1 MPTIV
6 DESCPFISHFLKFEA
21 RCAYKCADPKRN
33 CYLRRR
39 AREER
44 EKVRAK
50 LAKKKATRR
59 TRKKNALYDRSRP

>member
-6 DESCPFISHFLKFEA
+6 YETCPFISQFLKFEA

-33 CYLRRR
+33 CYLRKR
-39 AREER
+39 AREEQ

-50 LAKKKATRR
+50 LASKAPRR
-59 TRKKNALYDRSRP
+59 TK